1 MIQSRTNGVTH
12 TFLSRGVTEETRYR
26 TLIVKTV
33 VSALSTF
40 PEPGSPFVPG
50 RYIKGVEENF
60 SDAEL
65 TFDMFHIIKP
75 SIKQLTESTG
85 KNRNE
90 YHRVDSISL
99 HRPYNTLKHNK
110 KKQKEKFNILPVV
123 EQKET
128 INS

>member
-12 TFLSRGVTEETRYR
+12 TFFSRGVTEETRYR

-40 PEPGSPFVPG
+40 PEPGSPFVPV

-60 SDAEL
+60 SDAEP
-65 TFDMFHIIKP
+65 TFDMFLIIKP
-75 SIKQLTESTG
+75 SIKQLTESNG

-99 HRPYNTLKHNK
+99 HMPYKTSNIT
-110 KKQKEKFNILPVV
+110 KKQNVKFNILPVV
-123 EQKET
+123 KQKGT

>member
-50 RYIKGVEENF
+50 RYQGCEENF

-75 SIKQLTESTG
+75 LIKQLFESTG
-85 KNRNE
+85 KNGKE

-99 HRPYNTLKHNK
+99 HIPYNTLKHNK
-110 KKQKEKFNILPVV
+110 KTERKIQHPSCCGTEGND
-123 EQKET
+123 
-128 INS
+128 